1 MTLGL
6 GPGDIRRSLHC
17 PFDNALPCLPHVQT
31 LASIASSFVYRHPL
45 SSVPPLLLL
54 LLPLPACSQIVHPI
68 RSFLSAKSLV
78 VGTSLAVVANELE
91 AANHLAN
98 DDTAS
103 GELGRANVAGAL
115 EKALCGLATERA
127 G

>member
-1 MTLGL
+1 M
-6 GPGDIRRSLHC
+6 
-17 PFDNALPCLPHVQT
+17 
-31 LASIASSFVYRHPL
+31 
-45 SSVPPLLLL
+45 
-54 LLPLPACSQIVHPI
+54 
-68 RSFLSAKSLV
+68 

-98 DDTAS
+98 GEETEALGSDDTAS

-127 G
+127 GSQ

>member
-1 MTLGL
+1 M
-6 GPGDIRRSLHC
+6 
-17 PFDNALPCLPHVQT
+17 
-31 LASIASSFVYRHPL
+31 
-45 SSVPPLLLL
+45 PPLLLL

-98 DDTAS
+98 GEETEALGSDDTAS

-127 G
+127 GSQ